1 MLTAIDENGQVVNLL
16 EIEVKELTGKYFC
29 PSCKSELFIKNG
41 EIKMPHFAHKSL
53 KACDLW
59 LENESEQHLGLKK
72 ALYQWFK
79 KTDKVEI
86 EAYIPEFKQRP
97 DLLVNDKI
105 AIEILS
111 LIHI

>member
-72 ALYQWFK
+72 HSINGLK
-79 KTDKVEI
+79 KLIRWKLKLI
-86 EAYIPEFKQRP
+86 F
-97 DLLVNDKI
+97 LN
-105 AIEILS
+105 LS
-111 LIHI
+111 RGQIYW

>member
-86 EAYIPEFKQRP
+86 
-97 DLLVNDKI
+97 
-105 AIEILS
+105 LS
-111 LIHI
+111 VFLNH